1 MLIDKDYNGIQLL
14 NNMSHNERGNP
25 HPQYQTDKIYLSKVN
40 TSNSVNFVKLFDKNF
55 QCKPNTF
62 SKKDRQFNRLMYSAY
77 MYTMTND
84 DFIQNF
90 VKLDFYAIA
99 RYDYTF
105 ALDANLTSYTGN
117 TFKAIIVYKDITE
130 EGKSNDYK
138 QFNVKVYIRLKRS
151 NERLRIKQ
159 SIYDTINNYDVPYHL
174 ECSYN
179 GSNLKEKLDTLYSDL
194 NTRSLLTPTQV
205 EEEIKGYSRIDKGNN
220 ELAVFKDRKIKAS
233 FSIAEWWTYTAS
245 DSSKDAV
252 KLICASHERI
262 TKDLELFKKIGVDGL
277 SLCAYATYGI
287 DKLDTSITTNH
298 WYMVQK
304 IDDVLYICSECNRL
318 GLKIAHLKFMFYG
331 LTNYTS
337 TTAAFLIKHMDTFQ
351 PFWKDIINNY
361 CKAIKEAGYNIDVVT
376 VLNELSP
383 IYNNEKYNDFV
394 IELLNIPK
402 KYNYKRSISC
412 ANMGE
417 IIMFNNEIKDNLD
430 IFCSNVY
437 PSGSYNGQ
445 NTILEEQIQCW
456 DRMIILAKAL
466 KEDYPNKLL
475 YISETG
481 CRDTWEAL
489 ARPGDY
495 DLTPDNGYTRSYG
508 EVSAIFLKSLFE
520 SEMMQ
525 YVSDIT
531 YWYFDSLY
539 NTTTRKIF
547 EPIKKLFNK
556 YLGVNYYE

>member
-1 MLIDKDYNGIQLL
+1 MINIININKLQEIEDIKDSDYLIVETANGTKKIKKEVLMSDIL
-14 NNMSHNERGNP
+14 NKMALYDFFQEKSDQNLN
-25 HPQYQTDKIYLSKVN
+25 TKSKV
-40 TSNSVNFVKLFDKNF
+40 
-55 QCKPNTF
+55 
-62 SKKDRQFNRLMYSAY
+62 
-77 MYTMTND
+77 
-84 DFIQNF
+84 
-90 VKLDFYAIA
+90 
-99 RYDYTF
+99 
-105 ALDANLTSYTGN
+105 
-117 TFKAIIVYKDITE
+117 IT
-130 EGKSNDYK
+130 
-138 QFNVKVYIRLKRS
+138 QA
-151 NERLRIKQ
+151 
-159 SIYDTINNYDVPYHL
+159 INNLNEVVIDQNTTIDNIINNNNNSKA
-174 ECSYN
+174 ER
-179 GSNLKEKLDTLYSDL
+179 KL
-194 NTRSLLTPTQV
+194 
-205 EEEIKGYSRIDKGNN
+205 
-220 ELAVFKDRKIKAS
+220 KAS
-233 FSIAEWWTYTAS
+233 FSVAEWWTYTAK

-262 TKDLELFKKIGVDGL
+262 TQDLELFKKIGVDGL
-277 SLCAYATYGI
+277 SLCVYGTYGI

-304 IDDVLYICSECNRL
+304 IDDVLYICSECERL
-318 GLKIAHLKFMFYG
+318 GLKVTHLKFMFYG
-331 LTNYTS
+331 LTNYAS
-337 TTAAFLIKHMDTFQ
+337 TTAAFLIKHMDTFK

-361 CKAIKEAGYNIDVVT
+361 CKAIKEAGYNVDVVT

-412 ANMGE
+412 ANIGE
-417 IIMFNNEIKDNLD
+417 IIMLNNEVKDSLD

-437 PSGSYNGQ
+437 PFGSYNGK
-445 NTILEEQIQCW
+445 NTTLEEQIQCW
-456 DRMIILAKAL
+456 DRAIILAKAL

-489 ARPGDY
+489 ARPGHY

-508 EVSAIFLKSLFE
+508 GVSAIFLKSLFE

-539 NTTTRKIF
+539 NTSTREIF
-547 EPIKKLFNK
+547 EPIKELFNE
-556 YLGVNYYE
+556 YLGVIYDE